1 MIRWLEWAF
10 IAALGRWTT
19 LQNIGKKLFHV
30 TFSKVKPDKSYKK
43 RLLTKVGTAKE
54 TSERLYLQKAI
65 EGLPPSSERV
75 AGNHM

>member
-1 MIRWLEWAF
+1 MIRMSFYSSYWKVNYTAEYW
-10 IAALGRWTT
+10 
-19 LQNIGKKLFHV
+19 KKLFHV